1 MTQKY
6 DIHALRALQD
16 LEAKLNEDLVKLYN
30 VEDEDGL
37 PEDATVD
44 IISVYNLDADKKLE
58 ELVISLNSFGFLY
71 NILIIFVSFF
81 FSLEKFFYYSSA

>member
-16 LEAKLNEDLVKLYN
+16 LESKLNEDLVKLYN

-58 ELVISLNSFGFLY
+58 ELVISLNTFGFL
-71 NILIIFVSFF
+71 
-81 FSLEKFFYYSSA
+81 